1 MKTLKMTRVLTY
13 EPDRAG
19 NFYSLTPRV
28 LINLEDLAATG
39 VVQPGS
45 RVSYREL
52 WRGEPQ
58 ALETYRELIKPGL
71 AANQR
76 IQDAR
81 DGNRQIGGAL
91 GKAER
96 YLNMA
101 SLVAVL
107 LAGVAVALSA
117 NRFASRRFD
126 ASALLRCLGLSRR
139 ETMVLFSLQLTALG
153 LVAAISGALL
163 GWLAQLG
170 LFALLHDL
178 LPSDVPPGACSRPSP
193 ESVPDWW
200 RWPVLPC
207 RHLRHWAGCHRCGC
221 CAATCCRFR
230 RAPGWCTARR
240 WVRWA

>member
-1 MKTLKMTRVLTY
+1 MKTLTLTRVLTY

-28 LINLEDLAATG
+28 MINLDDLAATG

-58 ALETYRELIKPGL
+58 ALETYRQLIKPGL

-117 NRFASRRFD
+117 NRFATRRFD
-126 ASALLRCLGLSRR
+126 ASA
-139 ETMVLFSLQLTALG
+139 
-153 LVAAISGALL
+153 
-163 GWLAQLG
+163 
-170 LFALLHDL
+170 
-178 LPSDVPPGACSRPSP
+178 
-193 ESVPDWW
+193 
-200 RWPVLPC
+200 
-207 RHLRHWAGCHRCGC
+207 C
-221 CAATCCRFR
+221 CAAWACRGAKPWCCS
-230 RAPGWCTARR
+230 ACN
-240 WVRWA
+240 

>member
-1 MKTLKMTRVLTY
+1 MKPLKLTRVLTY

-28 LINLEDLAATG
+28 LINLSDLAATG

-52 WRGEPQ
+52 WRGDAA
-58 ALETYRELIKPGL
+58 ALETYRQLIKPGL

-107 LAGVAVALSA
+107 LAGRGRGAVG
-117 NRFASRRFD
+117 RRASPLA
-126 ASALLRCLGLSRR
+126 ASMPVRCCAAWACPAGKPWCCS
-139 ETMVLFSLQLTALG
+139 VLQLT
-153 LVAAISGALL
+153 V
-163 GWLAQLG
+163 LG
-170 LFALLHDL
+170 LFASPQRGRHRL
-178 LPSDVPPGACSRPSP
+178 VGATG
-193 ESVPDWW
+193 SVCP
-200 RWPVLPC
+200 
-207 RHLRHWAGCHRCGC
+207 
-221 CAATCCRFR
+221 AA
-230 RAPGWCTARR
+230 
-240 WVRWA
+240 